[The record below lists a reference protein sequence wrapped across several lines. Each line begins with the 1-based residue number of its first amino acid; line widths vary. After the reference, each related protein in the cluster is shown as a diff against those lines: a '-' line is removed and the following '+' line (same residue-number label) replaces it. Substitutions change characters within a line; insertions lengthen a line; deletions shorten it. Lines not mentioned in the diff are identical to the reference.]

1 MGEKLK
7 IKPYARLITMLG
19 DQLIKNEKIAL
30 VELIKNSYDADAS
43 WVKVDFVDFNEDFS
57 ITPNS
62 RIVIED
68 DGCGMNEEIIRKHW
82 LNPATPEKL
91 KRKAEEKTTPKGR
104 ILQGEKGIGRFAI
117 FKLGK
122 TIKITTRRQIK
133 NVEGKFIEVGENN
146 ENIVLYDFSEYD
158 EDFLSKNG
166 KQKDLFL
173 EDLTVEYSGRAP
185 ERILEG
191 NVELGTVKRKRKPF
205 GTVIEISNLKT
216 NWSENKINQVQKEIG
231 KMQPIFSKEEDA
243 DFHVWIY
250 KNGELHP
257 SQERY
262 KEILLNCMD
271 IKPVFKVKKGLYD
284 EANKNISFELIGK
297 SKSLSFD
304 NPELEGLSHFQE
316 TFKSSKYKTECGTFK
331 FEFYIFDFN
340 AESDTKFV
348 LDKQE
353 KQIVK
358 EHRIYL
364 YRDEIRVLPYGDPD
378 DDWLKIDM
386 TRGTVRSGEYLSNDQ
401 VVGCIYITQEG
412 NPKLKDKTNR
422 EGLIEEGKA
431 LEDFINVLQLILKYL
446 RKVIYQ
452 RYLIDKK
459 NRKQIDAIKKGRPL
473 DLIETA
479 KKSPNSDEKTL
490 KFLDDFEKSYRQEQK
505 VLQERIVKTESLA
518 AVGLSIETASHDVML
533 FLKKTIEQMDSAI
546 KDLMLEGEVDKNVML
561 SQLTMLRGNMAM
573 IETQMK
579 DIQLLFPSTKLR
591 TKKISVNEI
600 IQKVH
605 RLYLRPFKENGIN
618 FNISRSNSPLIV
630 KTTDAV
636 LLQVFINLFDNSLYW
651 LKTIDTP
658 RDIEVYIDGSGQRVI
673 FSDNGPG
680 IGEEAKKYIFE
691 AFYSGKGEDGR
702 GLGLY
707 IARQLLDRYD
717 YSIELASFSK
727 DKRLSGAN
735 FVLEFIKEDE

>member
-1 MGEKLK
+1 
-7 IKPYARLITMLG
+7 
-19 DQLIKNEKIAL
+19 
-30 VELIKNSYDADAS
+30 
-43 WVKVDFVDFNEDFS
+43 
-57 ITPNS
+57 
-62 RIVIED
+62 
-68 DGCGMNEEIIRKHW
+68 
-82 LNPATPEKL
+82 
-91 KRKAEEKTTPKGR
+91 
-104 ILQGEKGIGRFAI
+104 
-117 FKLGK
+117 
-122 TIKITTRRQIK
+122 
-133 NVEGKFIEVGENN
+133 
-146 ENIVLYDFSEYD
+146 
-158 EDFLSKNG
+158 
-166 KQKDLFL
+166 
-173 EDLTVEYSGRAP
+173 
-185 ERILEG
+185 
-191 NVELGTVKRKRKPF
+191 
-205 GTVIEISNLKT
+205 
-216 NWSENKINQVQKEIG
+216 
-231 KMQPIFSKEEDA
+231 
-243 DFHVWIY
+243 
-250 KNGELHP
+250 
-257 SQERY
+257 
-262 KEILLNCMD
+262 
-271 IKPVFKVKKGLYD
+271 
-284 EANKNISFELIGK
+284 
-297 SKSLSFD
+297 
-304 NPELEGLSHFQE
+304 
-316 TFKSSKYKTECGTFK
+316 
-331 FEFYIFDFN
+331 
-340 AESDTKFV
+340 
-348 LDKQE
+348 
-353 KQIVK
+353 
-358 EHRIYL
+358 
-364 YRDEIRVLPYGDPD
+364 
-378 DDWLKIDM
+378 
-386 TRGTVRSGEYLSNDQ
+386 
-401 VVGCIYITQEG
+401 
-412 NPKLKDKTNR
+412 
-422 EGLIEEGKA
+422 
-431 LEDFINVLQLILKYL
+431 
-446 RKVIYQ
+446 
-452 RYLIDKK
+452 
-459 NRKQIDAIKKGRPL
+459 
-473 DLIETA
+473 
-479 KKSPNSDEKTL
+479 
-490 KFLDDFEKSYRQEQK
+490 
-505 VLQERIVKTESLA
+505 LA